1 MECFHLNADQA
12 FNPLS
17 RLSQQENTKL
27 HDIAAKIAA
36 EASTPP
42 TV

>member
-1 MECFHLNADQA
+1 MERFHLGATQA
-12 FNPLS
+12 FALLA
-17 RLSQQENTKL
+17 RLSQEENTKL

-36 EASTPP
+36 DASTPP